1 MDSEQ
6 IPSKNPN
13 YWPSVAIAGL
23 ATAVIY
29 SGMGLLSGY
38 LTLGGSATAGQ
49 ITGVLTCLI
58 GAVGGF
64 IVNWHYA
71 NEYDITYKIGKGA
84 LLGFLTAVAAVVF
97 GTLVSLIWTNLIDP
111 GLNQALYD
119 VQIETLEQQ
128 GMSQEQ
134 IDMAMSFTPKPG
146 STGYLLTQVGMGL
159 VGLGIFN
166 AISGLIGAKI
176 FASEE

>member
-1 MDSEQ
+1 MDNEQ
-6 IPSKNPN
+6 VQTENPN

-38 LTLGGSATAGQ
+38 LTIGGSATAGQ
-49 ITGVLTCLI
+49 VTGILTCLI

-71 NEYDITYKIGKGA
+71 NEYEITYKIGKGA

-97 GTLVSLIWTNLIDP
+97 GTLISLIWTNLIDP
-111 GLNQALYD
+111 NLNQALYD
-119 VQIETLEQQ
+119 AQLTTLEQQ

-134 IDMAMSFTPKPG
+134 IDMAMSFSPKPG
-146 STGYLLTQVGMGL
+146 TTGYLVAQVGMGL
-159 VGLGIFN
+159 LGLGIFN
-166 AISGLIGAKI
+166 AITGLIGAKI